1 MMSPRKHYLVLFMA
15 IILVCSISYNVLAI
29 DDMEALNAE
38 LNEQETKQ
46 TYTSGKI
53 WVEFLKLLVVLGLI
67 VLATWLVIR
76 MFGRQM
82 TNKMQGTWIQV
93 VDEVTLGQ
101 NRGIVLCEVGEKLFA
116 VGVTDHNI
124 NILFEIDNPKL
135 LEDISLSQ
143 STTETSASLDILE
156 VKDYILNRF
165 KGQKT
170 PSNNQKFRNMM
181 AEQFSRLEKLSEPN
195 TKNDTKEEV
204 MK

>member
-1 MMSPRKHYLVLFMA
+1 MA
-15 IILVCSISYNVLAI
+15 IILVCSISFNVLAI

-46 TYTSGKI
+46 SYTPGKI
-53 WVEFLKLLVVLGLI
+53 WVEFFKLVIVLGLI

-124 NILFEIDNPKL
+124 NFLFEIDNPKL

-143 STTETSASLDILE
+143 STTETSASLDIQE
-156 VKDYILNRF
+156 VKDYIINRF
-165 KGQKT
+165 KERKA
-170 PSNNQKFRNMM
+170 PRNNQKFRTMM
-181 AEQFSRLEKLSEPN
+181 DEQFSRLEKLSEHN